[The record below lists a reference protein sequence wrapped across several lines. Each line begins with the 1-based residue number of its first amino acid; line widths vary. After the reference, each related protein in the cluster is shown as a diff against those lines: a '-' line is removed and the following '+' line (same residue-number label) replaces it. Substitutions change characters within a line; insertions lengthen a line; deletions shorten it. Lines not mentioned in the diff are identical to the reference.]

1 MLPTKYYRATIKRL
15 NPNPSNYFKI
25 LTFLGFQRVVL
36 YVLSQKGKK
45 EIWGFYNYVITV
57 S

>member
-1 MLPTKYYRATIKRL
+1 MLPTKYYRVTIKIL

-25 LTFLGFQRVVL
+25 LKFLGFQRVVL
-36 YVLSQKGKK
+36 YVLSQKGKE